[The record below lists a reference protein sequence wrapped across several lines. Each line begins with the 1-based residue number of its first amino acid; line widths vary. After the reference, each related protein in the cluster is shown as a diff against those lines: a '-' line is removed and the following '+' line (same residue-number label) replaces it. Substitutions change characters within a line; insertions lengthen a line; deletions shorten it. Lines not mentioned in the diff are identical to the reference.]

1 MKKLIYI
8 ISLSVA
14 VIFAGCTDLTDSDED
29 GIARETVEGGG
40 SQIDDPAA
48 ALSGVYA
55 QMNGF
60 ANQTNSP
67 YALMEHPSDEMMGP
81 TRGTDWSD
89 FGVWR
94 QLHLHTW
101 DPSHSIVLENWN
113 IINQGVFRA
122 TQVIEA
128 GSANAQQVAEAKFL
142 RGLFMFYV
150 MDLYG
155 QVPFRA
161 ADAGPN
167 DVPSVMTRPEAFDF
181 IVTDLEEARP
191 ELPNLASGADAATAS
206 QEAVDFLLAK
216 LYLNKAVYT
225 QATSDNP
232 TMDFSFNSEDMNE
245 VISRV
250 NNLQSN
256 GYLALDDYWEN
267 FYINNTTESSE
278 LVFVLDNE
286 SDDAPAAVSNFH
298 RMTLHYNQTPSSW
311 NGFTTISE
319 FYSNFDEDSD
329 VRKQSEIPELT
340 EATGLNVGF
349 LEGQQYGPG
358 GEESG
363 EALTDRGGNPLV
375 FTEEVDLFYSDEKMG
390 IRAIKY
396 PPRPDDPANTL
407 LATDFV
413 VFRFADARLMKAEA
427 IMRGGTDPQGE
438 TALGIVNELRN
449 QRGASTLGSI
459 NEEVMLAERGRELY
473 WEGWRRNDQ
482 VRFGTFTDAWTG
494 KEQSDV
500 SRILFPIP
508 QQAMDTNPNFT
519 QNSGY

>member
-8 ISLSVA
+8 ILLSVA
-14 VIFAGCTDLTDSDED
+14 VAFAGCTDLTDVDED

-40 SQIDDPAA
+40 SQIEDPEA

-60 ANQTNSP
+60 ANQADSP
-67 YALMEHPSDEMMGP
+67 WALNEHSSDELMGP

-101 DPSHSIVLENWN
+101 DPSHSIVLANWN
-113 IINQGVFRA
+113 LLNQGVFRA

-128 GSANAQQVAEAKFL
+128 SSADAQQVAEAKFL
-142 RGLFMFYV
+142 RALFMFYV
-150 MDLYG
+150 MDQYG
-155 QVPFRA
+155 QVPFR
-161 ADAGPN
+161 DVEAGPN
-167 DVPSVMTRPEAFDF
+167 DIPEVKTRPEAFDF
-181 IVTDLEEARP
+181 IVSDLKEARSTLVD
-191 ELPNLASGADAATAS
+191 EGMNLNNGEDAAKAS
-206 QEAVDFLLAK
+206 VEAVDFLLAK

-232 TMDFSFNSEDMNE
+232 TMDFSFSSEDMDE

-256 GYLALDDYWEN
+256 GYLALEDNYWEN
-267 FYINNTTESSE
+267 FYINNTSESSE

-319 FYSNFDEDSD
+319 FYSNFNEDSD
-329 VRKQSEIPELT
+329 VRKNSEIPEVKD
-340 EATGLNVGF
+340 ATGLDVGF
-349 LEGQQYGPG
+349 LEGQQYGPD
-358 GEESG
+358 G

-375 FTEEVDLFYSDEKMG
+375 FTEEVDLFYSDERMG

-396 PPRPDDPANTL
+396 PPRPDDPGNTL

-413 VFRFADARLMKAEA
+413 VFRYADALLMKAEA
-427 IMRGGTDPQGE
+427 HLRKGE
-438 TALGIVNELRN
+438 KGPALTIVNNLRDM
-449 QRGASTLGSI
+449 RGASELGSI
-459 NEEVMLAERGRELY
+459 DEETMLAERGRELY
-473 WEGWRRNDQ
+473 WEGWRRHDQ
-482 VRFGTFTDAWTG
+482 IRFGTFTNAWTD

-500 SRILFPIP
+500 SKILFPIP
-508 QQAMDTNPNFT
+508 QKAMDTNPNFE

>member
-14 VIFAGCTDLTDSDED
+14 VVFASCTDLTDVDED
-29 GIARETVEGGG
+29 GIARGTVEGGG

-60 ANQTNSP
+60 ANQADSP
-67 YALMEHPSDEMMGP
+67 WALNEHSSDELMGP

-101 DPSHSIVLENWN
+101 DPSHSIVLANWN
-113 IINQGVFRA
+113 LLNQGVFRA

-128 GSANAQQVAEAKFL
+128 SSASDQQVAEAKFL

-150 MDLYG
+150 MDQYG
-155 QVPFRA
+155 QVPFR
-161 ADAGPN
+161 DVTAGPN
-167 DVPSVMTRPEAFDF
+167 DIPDVMSRPDAFDF
-181 IVTDLEEARP
+181 IVKDLEEARP
-191 ELPNLASGADAATAS
+191 DLPSLASGSDAATAS
-206 QEAVDFLLAK
+206 VEAVDFLLAK

-225 QATSDNP
+225 QATSDSP
-232 TMDFSFNSEDMNE
+232 TLDFSFSSEDMNE

-250 NNLQSN
+250 NNIQSN
-256 GYLALDDYWEN
+256 SYLALDDYWEN
-267 FYINNTTESSE
+267 FYVNNSTESSE

-319 FYSNFDEDSD
+319 FYSNFNEDSD
-329 VRKQSEIPELT
+329 IRKNSQIDEVKD
-340 EATGLNVGF
+340 ATGLDVGF
-349 LEGQQYGPG
+349 LEGQQYGPD
-358 GEESG
+358 G

-396 PPRPDDPANTL
+396 PPRADDPSNTN

-438 TALGIVNELRN
+438 TALSIVNELRDA
-449 QRGASTLGSI
+449 RGASELSSV
-459 NEEVMLAERGRELY
+459 NEETLLAERGRELY
-473 WEGWRRNDQ
+473 WEGWRRHDQ
-482 VRFGTFTDAWTG
+482 IRFGTFTDAWTD

-500 SRILFPIP
+500 SKILFPIP
-508 QQAMDTNPNFT
+508 QKAMDTNPNFE